1 MRLFSGQKAKCIIP
15 KITEDQKEIRIEC
28 ESQEELKNTT
38 IEIAPCTAL
47 EGFNEIIR
55 LNRVSSVKKVNIANA
70 KEIKILKNYNISLS
84 FGQLLGFRPISRLIT
99 FFFVGFV
106 SRPIKRGKCIKMKV
120 NIIRKGKLVEEEAN
134 CTAKENINPE
144 NGAQKQADFDCKV
157 ENIENSEECTGLEL
171 VSSPEISGI
180 PTEPDLLNPAKVD
193 ELIESGEIKN
203 YTSEEFKKNDTI
215 PVFNATSIDTN
226 NSEKTG
232 VFVINGKI
240 PHTYESK
247 KKN

>member
-1 MRLFSGQKAKCIIP
+1 
-15 KITEDQKEIRIEC
+15 
-28 ESQEELKNTT
+28 
-38 IEIAPCTAL
+38 
-47 EGFNEIIR
+47 
-55 LNRVSSVKKVNIANA
+55 
-70 KEIKILKNYNISLS
+70 
-84 FGQLLGFRPISRLIT
+84 
-99 FFFVGFV
+99 
-106 SRPIKRGKCIKMKV
+106 MKV

-134 CTAKENINPE
+134 CTAKEDITPE

-171 VSSPEISGI
+171 VSSPNISGI

-240 PHTYESK
+240 PPTYESK
-247 KKN
+247 KKIEFEVILLTGEKAICTLPKISKNTNEIKIECILQQVVKETKIMIQQFVVLNGYNQIMRFNKIETDKKVNIANGKEIILKKIKSI